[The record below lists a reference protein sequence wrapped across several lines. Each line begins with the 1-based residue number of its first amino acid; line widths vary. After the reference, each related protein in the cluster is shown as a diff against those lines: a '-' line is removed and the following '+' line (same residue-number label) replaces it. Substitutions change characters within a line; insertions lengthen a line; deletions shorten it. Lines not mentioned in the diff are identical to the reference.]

1 MTTSTSFF
9 PNTPSK
15 EQIQQDVVL
24 TMHLLLNQA
33 RFCFL
38 RDGTSDEVLWSLVS
52 QKPLDHSASFAD
64 PDLSPAELGLTFD
77 DVANVEFVKTMMQLY
92 DYGVLAIED
101 TSLPTLDNSE
111 GHAHWT
117 TCILE
122 DLARSTF
129 LKEWTDYA
137 GDSCEQ
143 AVDHCLSIVEIASAR
158 LVLEG
163 AQEGFF
169 HKDRDAEGLTFRQLA
184 LLSSMS
190 EASLRT
196 LTSRGNGLVTV
207 KGQRNSTYITIE
219 HAKDWLKAKGRY
231 TAIRRVSDLGMAP
244 LTSQRFFSVE
254 ELQAAIMERTDYLRL
269 EVGSDAMTQR
279 LAASGVKW
287 VVEQLP
293 NGETLD
299 RINEQQLLDRKVMKR
314 LGAALELPAEMFA
327 LRAAETVLSEKLR
340 LVEQELKGAKK

>member
-1 MTTSTSFF
+1 MTANTSSFS
-9 PNTPSK
+9 NTPSK
-15 EQIQQDVVL
+15 EQIQQDVVVTL
-24 TMHLLLNQA
+24 HLLLNQA

-38 RDGTSDEVLWSLVS
+38 HDETSDQVLWSLVS
-52 QKPLDHSASFAD
+52 QKALDHSASFAD

-77 DVANVEFVKTMMQLY
+77 DVADVEFVKTLMQLY

-101 TSLPTLDNSE
+101 TSLPTLDDSE

-117 TCILE
+117 TCILQ

-137 GDSCEQ
+137 GDACVK
-143 AVDHCLSIVEIASAR
+143 AVDHCLLIVEIASAR

-163 AQEGFF
+163 GQEGFF

-196 LTSRGNGLVTV
+196 LTSRGNGLVTI
-207 KGQRNSTYITIE
+207 KGERNSTYITIE
-219 HAKDWLKAKGRY
+219 HAREWLKARGRY
-231 TAIRRVSDLGMAP
+231 TPIRRVSDLGMVP
-244 LTSQRFFSVE
+244 LTSQRFFSIE
-254 ELQAAIMERTDYLRL
+254 ELQTAILARTDYLRL
-269 EVGSDAMTQR
+269 EVGSDVMTHR
-279 LAASGVKW
+279 LAASGIKW
-287 VVEQLP
+287 VVEKLP

-314 LGAALELPAEMFA
+314 LGAALELPAEMFV

-340 LVEQELKGAKK
+340 LVEQELKGAKT